1 MLIRRVRAHA
11 FGPMVGDELE
21 FADGLTVI
29 YGENESAKSSWH
41 AAVYAALC
49 GRRRGRGVPTAE
61 ERRFAE
67 LHRPWDGTAWV
78 VSAEVLLDDGR
89 RVELR
94 QDLDGRV
101 DCHAKD
107 LDLGR
112 DCSAEIMNDGTPD
125 AAKWLG
131 LDRTSFAATACVG
144 QAQVLRVMDEADGLQ
159 EHLQRAAATAGA
171 DHTAAAALERIAAF
185 QRDHVGIDRVG
196 SGKPLRRAGDR
207 LRVAHDRLATARKLR
222 LEYETRVLEVQR
234 LRAVETAADRTVR
247 LQEAA
252 AAIAAYELI
261 GPRADEAT
269 ELHRRLGG
277 VEPASVA
284 EAEAVTRAVVGRI
297 DGVGVAAIRA
307 DRSVARGAA
316 GCVRCGP
323 SRPGAVVGPAGAR
336 RRRGGGDEGAPRA
349 RCSRGR
355 PDGEG
360 PTGLARRGRRAAGRR
375 RRDAGRDARAVRV
388 GGAAPGGR
396 GAPDSSRWCR
406 VGPRW
411 CAAARSRLAEAAL
424 EAATARR
431 ATDSAAAEREQALAR
446 CAQLGVPADASA
458 LRELARQHV
467 ESRVRDGHDRRWG
480 TEVRELT
487 ARAEQQVLDAAALC
501 GLTASDADEA
511 VAQLQAWQQSR
522 AAELAR
528 MDERRREWTRLQ
540 RLLDGRSVG
549 ELREEATQARER
561 ATRAGLAFEAVDLA
575 TVSRADDDHL
585 RELRRRAQVA
595 AAEAA
600 AAQGSLTEWAANLP
614 SVSEAEEELEH
625 ATAELGRVR
634 ELDETLDLTRRFLAA
649 AQERV
654 HRDIAPALA
663 QTLKRMLPVVT
674 GNRYTDVTV
683 DPLTLRVDVCD
694 STRRWRIADRLS
706 FGTAEQVYLLLR
718 IALAGH
724 LVKPGVTCP
733 LLLDDVTVHA
743 DRVRVIEILDLLLA
757 ASQHQQVILFT
768 QQEQVREWARTNLD
782 GPRHVLRELA
792 PVPTV

>member
-11 FGPMVGDELE
+11 FGPMAGDELE

-49 GRRRGRGVPTAE
+49 GRRRGRGGPTAE

-112 DCSAEIMNDGTPD
+112 DCSAQIMNDGTPD

-185 QRDHVGIDRVG
+185 QRDHVGIDRAG

-252 AAIAAYELI
+252 AAVAAYEVI

-269 ELHRRLGG
+269 ELHRQLGG

-284 EAEAVTRAVVGRI
+284 EAEAVTRAVVRALTAWGSRPSEPV
-297 DGVGVAAIRA
+297 DPSPVELPDVSDVDLLDLARSLDRPVPGADEAAEAKVLQLRGALLAARTARARRAWLGVGGVLMAGGGATLAAMREPYVSAGLFLAAAVLLILALVSRRPGGVAA
-307 DRSVARGAA
+307 
-316 GCVRCGP
+316 
-323 SRPGAVVGPAGAR
+323 
-336 RRRGGGDEGAPRA
+336 
-349 RCSRGR
+349 
-355 PDGEG
+355 
-360 PTGLARRGRRAAGRR
+360 
-375 RRDAGRDARAVRV
+375 ARAQ
-388 GGAAPGGR
+388 
-396 GAPDSSRWCR
+396 
-406 VGPRW
+406 
-411 CAAARSRLAEAAL
+411 LAEAAL

-431 ATDSAAAEREQALAR
+431 ATESAAAEREQVLAR
-446 CAQLGVPADASA
+446 CTQLGVPADASA
-458 LRELARQHV
+458 LREMARQHA
-467 ESRVRDGHDRRWG
+467 ESKVRDGHDRRWG
-480 TEVRELT
+480 TEIREVT
-487 ARAEQQVLDAAALC
+487 ARAEQQVLDAATLC
-501 GLTASDADEA
+501 GFTASDVDEA
-511 VAQLQAWQQSR
+511 VAQLQTWQQSR
-522 AAELAR
+522 AAELAGL
-528 MDERRREWTRLQ
+528 DERRREWTRLQ
-540 RLLDGRSVG
+540 RLSDGRSVA
-549 ELREEATQARER
+549 ELREEATKARER

-585 RELRRRAQVA
+585 RALRRQAQVA

-600 AAQGSLTEWAANLP
+600 AAQGSLTEWAANLA

-634 ELDETLDLTRRFLAA
+634 DLDDALELTRRFLAA

-768 QQEQVREWARTNLD
+768 QQEQVREWARAHLD